1 MIETIRIKSYATC
14 AVLSFLALA
23 PDALNP
29 ATARGWCN
37 IDRLGT
43 TQLQREVAA
52 AGAAFFASGGSL
64 MEMFV
69 LIERGDDGKAKDTG
83 SVAVESFGRAKVLY
97 QTVAE
102 KMGEISDE
110 KLMLVNVNV
119 VAEIAATP
127 QTAPLFSEITKTAQA
142 PKAPANLITLCSMEA
157 DRMKAAVATFLG
169 TQRDQERYFATLLS
183 AWGRALYV
191 GRTVSAFF
199 AAAGGER

>member
-1 MIETIRIKSYATC
+1 MIDAIRIKWFATYA
-14 AVLSFLALA
+14 VVSFLAFA
-23 PDALNP
+23 PDALHP

-52 AGAAFFASGGSL
+52 AGAAFFGSGSSL
-64 MEMFV
+64 MEMFG
-69 LIERGDDGKAKDTG
+69 LIERGDDYKAKDTG
-83 SVAVESFGRAKVLY
+83 SVAVESFGRAKALY

-102 KMGEISDE
+102 KMGEISDD

-119 VAEIAATP
+119 AAGIAETS
-127 QTAPLFSEITKTAQA
+127 QTVPLFSEIAKTAQG
-142 PKAPANLITLCSMEA
+142 PKAPANLIILCSVEA